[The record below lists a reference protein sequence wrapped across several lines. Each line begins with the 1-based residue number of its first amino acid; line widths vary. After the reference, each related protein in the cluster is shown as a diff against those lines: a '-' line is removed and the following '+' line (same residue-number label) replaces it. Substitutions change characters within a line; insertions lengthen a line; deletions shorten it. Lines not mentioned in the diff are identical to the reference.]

1 MTKTDRK
8 DLPKLNAA
16 ERPAVDPPT
25 TMTSKRC
32 LLFPCVDVKE
42 GEEISDTTPDILIR
56 NDRTSSCCKLCFR
69 NFIMFAQQQEA
80 LVLNE
85 GAKEK
90 PSQRLLHKKNTSIII
105 GSFWNHSF
113 HEGSLLSF
121 QDCCG
126 TWYTYNTLSLF
137 GSLYR

>member
-42 GEEISDTTPDILIR
+42 GEESDTTPDTFIR
-56 NDRTSSCCKLCFR
+56 NGRTSSCCKLCLR
-69 NFIMFAQQQEA
+69 NFITFAQQQEA
-80 LVLNE
+80 FVLDEE

-90 PSQRLLHKKNTSIII
+90 PSQRLLHKTRPPSSGHSEIIPSTKVRF
-105 GSFWNHSF
+105 SF
-113 HEGSLLSF
+113 L
-121 QDCCG
+121 CPARI
-126 TWYTYNTLSLF
+126 F
-137 GSLYR
+137 GRTND